1 MNPQSAALLLPLLN
15 ALDILEFAARHLDP
29 SMLEAL
35 NEAVAPRA
43 EKFRAAHAQSAGAPD
58 WMKLAGDETL
68 AAFDELGAAFAH
80 GDLRATYKA
89 LRHAPRAQEAL
100 YLHAASY
107 PAINR
112 FFVDHALRDNAEVLA
127 RCAQQKHD
135 GETGVLHFENDTG
148 ARGGFSLYVPEYY
161 TPDRKWP
168 LVIALHGGSGHGR
181 GFLWSWLRDAR
192 SYGAI
197 LMSPT
202 STGPTWALLG
212 DDTDTPN
219 INRMIEAV
227 QSRWSIDPARILM
240 TGMSDG
246 GTFCYVSGLDAASR
260 ATHLGPVS
268 AAFHPMLASMADADR
283 LRGLPIFM
291 AHGALDWMF
300 PVELAQQAQQYLT
313 ASGADVIYRE
323 IDDLSHTYP
332 REINAP
338 MLAWLRGVDA
348 SD

>member
-1 MNPQSAALLLPLLN
+1 MNSRPDVLLPLLN

-43 EKFRAAHAQSAGAPD
+43 EKFREAYVQSADVPD
-58 WMKLAGDETL
+58 WLKLAGDETL
-68 AAFDELGAAFAH
+68 AAFDELGAAFAQ
-80 GDLRATYKA
+80 GDLRAAYKA
-89 LRHAPRAQEAL
+89 LRRAPRAQEAL
-100 YLHAASY
+100 YPHAVSS

-112 FFVDHALRDNAEVLA
+112 FFVDHALRGNDEVLA
-127 RCAQQKHD
+127 RCAQRRRE
-135 GETGVLHFENDTG
+135 GETGIIHFANDYGT
-148 ARGGFSLYVPEYY
+148 RGGFSLYVPESY
-161 TPDRKWP
+161 TPERKWP

-197 LMSPT
+197 LLSPT

-219 INRMIEAV
+219 IDRMIETV
-227 QSRWSIDPARILM
+227 QSRWSIDTHQILM

-246 GTFCYVSGLDAASR
+246 GTFCYVSGLEGTSR

-268 AAFHPMLASMADADR
+268 AAFHPMLASMADAER

-300 PVELAQQAQQYLT
+300 PVELARQAQQYLT
-313 ASGADVIYRE
+313 ASGADVTYRE
-323 IDDLSHTYP
+323 IGDLSHTYP

-348 SD
+348 SE

>member
-1 MNPQSAALLLPLLN
+1 
-15 ALDILEFAARHLDP
+15 
-29 SMLEAL
+29 
-35 NEAVAPRA
+35 
-43 EKFRAAHAQSAGAPD
+43 
-58 WMKLAGDETL
+58 
-68 AAFDELGAAFAH
+68 
-80 GDLRATYKA
+80 
-89 LRHAPRAQEAL
+89 
-100 YLHAASY
+100 
-107 PAINR
+107 
-112 FFVDHALRDNAEVLA
+112 
-127 RCAQQKHD
+127 
-135 GETGVLHFENDTG
+135 
-148 ARGGFSLYVPEYY
+148 VPESY
-161 TPDRKWP
+161 TPERKWP

-197 LMSPT
+197 LLSPT

-219 INRMIEAV
+219 IDRMIETV
-227 QSRWSIDPARILM
+227 QSRWSIDTHQILM

-246 GTFCYVSGLDAASR
+246 GTFCYVSGLEGTSR

-268 AAFHPMLASMADADR
+268 AAFHPMLASMADAER

-300 PVELAQQAQQYLT
+300 PVELARQAQQYLT
-313 ASGADVIYRE
+313 ASGADVTYRE
-323 IDDLSHTYP
+323 IGDLSHTYP

-348 SD
+348 SE